1 MFYFLNDNIQEKK
14 SGIEHAQ
21 IKRLNLFNQFQVPAK
36 IVTRQFATDLHKVTN
51 AAGIA
56 DQQLIN
62 LYDYFQGTREVKSK
76 KICIQNLRLDPSWK
90 RVPDGDSYNYYRHN
104 NRIMYV
110 KRGSD
115 KRVQNVQYFDH
126 FGKLL
131 KVDWYDDRG
140 FISVEHAYDWDGQIA
155 TENYLRLDG
164 SIAIQKSRLLDK
176 RGQAVESYHLFN
188 YRGRSYQFA
197 NFDELTRFFF
207 DELVT
212 DPDIND
218 NDRPVL
224 ITDRSYEL
232 GWSVLHMNQ
241 HVYRAFQLHNSHV
254 NDVTDMVHSP
264 LNYNYEYG
272 LNKFDCW
279 DAVISLTSQQDR
291 DMHDRFGTGKAK
303 LFQIPGP
310 IVPATQ
316 LNAPHVDFT
325 QRQPYHV
332 VMVARLSPEKQQDHL
347 IRAWQQVHEQLP
359 QATLDFWGY
368 ENGDTGKQLKQ
379 QVEDAHLTESI
390 KFRGYTNDVASV
402 YDQAQL
408 SVLPSRAEGLP
419 LALVEAQSH
428 GLPIIANDIHYGP
441 ADVVV
446 DGQDGYLTQNGDI
459 DGLATAITTLLSD
472 QTQLAQFSEQAY
484 ADSERYS
491 ETNIMKKWQNLIA
504 DADQWYQTREAR

>member
-36 IVTRQFATDLHKVTN
+36 IVTRQFATDLHKVTT
-51 AAGIA
+51 AAGIMD
-56 DQQLIN
+56 DQLVN
-62 LYDYFQGTREVKSK
+62 LYDYFQGTREVKPK
-76 KICIQNLRLDPSWK
+76 KIRIQNLRLDPNWR
-90 RVPDGDSYNYYRHN
+90 RVPDGDSYNYYRNDH
-104 NRIMYV
+104 RIMYV

-140 FISVEHAYDWDGQIA
+140 FISVEHVYDWDGNIA

-164 SIAIQKSRLLDK
+164 SIALQKARLLDK
-176 RGQAVESYHLFN
+176 RGKAVESFHLFN
-188 YRGRSYQFA
+188 YRGQEYHFA
-197 NFDELTRFFF
+197 DFDDLTRFFF
-207 DELVT
+207 DEIVT
-212 DPDIND
+212 DPVLND
-218 NDRPVL
+218 NARPVL
-224 ITDRSYEL
+224 ITDRTYEM
-232 GWSVLHMNQ
+232 GWSVLHMQNR
-241 HVYRAFQLHNSHV
+241 VYHAMQLHNSHV
-254 NDVTDMVHSP
+254 NDVSDMLHSS

-272 LNKFDCW
+272 LNNFDRW
-279 DAVISLTSQQDR
+279 DGVISLTSQQDA
-291 DMHDRFGTGKAK
+291 DMHDRFGNGKAQ

-310 IVPATQ
+310 IVPADR
-316 LNAPHVDFT
+316 LNAPHVSFDE
-325 QRQPYHV
+325 RKPYSV

-390 KFRGYTNDVASV
+390 KFRGYTNDVASI

-446 DGQDGYLTQNGDI
+446 DGQDGYLTQNGDV
-459 DGLATAITTLLSD
+459 DGLADTISKLLSD
-472 QTQLAQFSEQAY
+472 QVKLAHFSEQAY

-491 ETNIMKKWQNLIA
+491 EENIMKKWQNLIA